1 MNISIMQLAIIVLI
15 AVNIIMPIL
24 YSIVITALFIHAK
37 RDVIHLE
44 HECDMMEAVI
54 QRKSGGSSKK
64 DKAPIG
70 FAAGE
75 EKG

>member
-1 MNISIMQLAIIVLI
+1 MNITIMQLAIIVLI

-44 HECDMMEAVI
+44 HEFDMMEAAL
-54 QRKSGGSSKK
+54 QKK
-64 DKAPIG
+64 GAVKKEKTPIG

>member
-1 MNISIMQLAIIVLI
+1 MNITIMQLAIIVLI

-24 YSIVITALFIHAK
+24 YSIVITVLFIHAK

-54 QRKSGGSSKK
+54 QKKGAIKKEKS
-64 DKAPIG
+64 PIG
-70 FAAGE
+70 FASGE